1 MVMKIIKMYVKGI
14 IALTLKLL
22 SHIPSHT
29 LRNFILK
36 FVFRLKL
43 SKNAIIYSGFQIRNP
58 KLVAIGKGTVV
69 GYNCELDG
77 RRGLTIGEN
86 VNISSNVKFYTL
98 QHDFNCPSFSAVGAP
113 VIIEDYVWVSV
124 SVIVL
129 PGVIIGKGAVIAAG
143 AVVTKSVEP
152 YSIMAGIPAKKIGD
166 RIKDLNYCPADYKLP
181 FV

>member
-1 MVMKIIKMYVKGI
+1 MKIIKMYVKGI

-22 SHIPSHT
+22 SHVPSHT

-58 KLVAIGKGTVV
+58 KMVAIGKGTVV

-77 RRGLTIGEN
+77 RMGLTIGEN
-86 VNISSNVKFYTL
+86 VNISSDVKFYTL
-98 QHDFNCPSFSAVGAP
+98 QHDYNSIDFAAVGAP

-124 SVIVL
+124 RAIVL
-129 PGVIIGKGAVIAAG
+129 PGVTIGKGAVIAAG
-143 AVVTKSVEP
+143 AIVTKNVEP
-152 YSIMAGIPAKKIGD
+152 YAIMGGVPAKRIGT
-166 RIKDLNYCPADYKLP
+166 RSNDLNYSPADYKLP